1 MGEPTNWIDEY
12 FKSDVRTVL
21 AEEQLQVPGLR
32 ILAKHTLRNAIPP
45 LNWHYHENAFEITM
59 CTKGALSFSSTVSNY
74 KISGGDVFIT
84 TPNEIHSTDEVPLS
98 LGEVYWFQLVTNDP
112 SRFLFLETAAAE
124 MLIAGLNG
132 IAAHV
137 VKISARESE
146 YLIQAFHFARSESNP
161 YVVASF
167 INLFLHILILASQK
181 TKFQLT
187 PDIGKSL
194 NYIMDHLTC
203 ELSLDELAAQCLLST
218 SQYKQKFKKQV
229 GISPRNFINQQKI
242 ELAKSMLLEGKSIT
256 ETAMGLGFNTSSY
269 FATVFKRYTFYAP
282 TEFLINQKGKEERSR
297 LWE

>member
-1 MGEPTNWIDEY
+1 MEPTNWNDEY

-21 AEEQLQVPGLR
+21 AEEQLQIPGLR

-59 CTKGALSFSSTVSNY
+59 CTKGVLSFSSTDSNY

-98 LGEVYWFQLVTNDP
+98 LGEVYWFQLEISDP
-112 SRFLFLETAAAE
+112 SRFLFLEPGAAE
-124 MLIAGLNG
+124 ALIAGLNE
-132 IAAHV
+132 ISHHV
-137 VKISARESE
+137 VKINAKESE
-146 YLIQAFHFARSESNP
+146 YLTQAFYFAQTEGNP

-187 PDIGKSL
+187 PDIGRSL
-194 NYIMDHLTC
+194 NYIMDHLTV
-203 ELSLDELAAQCLLST
+203 EISLDELAAQCLLSI
-218 SQYKQKFKKQV
+218 SQYKQKFKKQI

-242 ELAKSMLLEGKSIT
+242 ELAKSMLLDENSIT
-256 ETAMGLGFNTSSY
+256 DTAMGLGFNTSSY
-269 FATVFKRYTFYAP
+269 FATVFKRYTFYTP
-282 TEFLINQKGKEERSR
+282 TEFLANHKKKPDID
-297 LWE
+297 